1 MGVIE
6 YSALMIEY
14 RALLIASHM
23 GVRRE
28 SEDRA
33 IASEI
38 LVHKQPYILS
48 KEPYILTKEPYIRLM
63 HRIPYDSATRQ

>member
-23 GVRRE
+23 TVRRG
-28 SEDRA
+28 SEHRA
-33 IASEI
+33 IASKI
-38 LVHKQPYILS
+38 LVHKQLYISS